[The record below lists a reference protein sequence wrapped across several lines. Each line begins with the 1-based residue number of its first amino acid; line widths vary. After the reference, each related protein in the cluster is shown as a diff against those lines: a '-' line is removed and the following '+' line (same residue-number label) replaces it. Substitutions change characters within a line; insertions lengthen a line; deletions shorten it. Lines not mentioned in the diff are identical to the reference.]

1 MIRGEEKRGSTVG
14 LTDEDKRR
22 SKKTPDFLTA
32 TTSPL
37 ILEHHPG
44 SSWTFWGHDF
54 NMNDF
59 NPVGKL
65 ESSSPT
71 NSAFA
76 VKLVRDN
83 FSLETL
89 CKCL

>member
-22 SKKTPDFLTA
+22 SKKTQDFLTTA
-32 TTSPL
+32 TSPS
-37 ILEHHPG
+37 LEHHPG